1 MNNNKIKIS
10 AFFLLLALLL
20 TVSYGV
26 QQDRQYS
33 LGVDQVMILK
43 SIDNSS
49 ALFPVQGILNSNS
62 TYNPPMHS
70 WLYLITN
77 QIFYF
82 DLSLVMLIPALL
94 LHWLASLSL
103 FSLGYRYISPMF
115 GYLCGISYVVAG
127 RADYYATA
135 TWAQAIL
142 PALYSI
148 FLYFAI
154 KWILENK
161 NYGFILAILVGAYAF
176 GLHLSGILIIAT
188 FIFLCV
194 IFRELPPLLSFVKAG
209 LLSILLFVPFLIF
222 ELDRNWE
229 DIVTLFNQEGGSG
242 SSRLL
247 PPTSF
252 IAWGMEFYMRF
263 VKFFL
268 FNLEKGLLSYNGILP
283 LIEYYF
289 LAFLFCIGFI
299 FCLYQCLKNNREK
312 DLFFEKVVIVFL
324 AVLLFL
330 HNLTPYNPAVRL
342 DLVMPYFPFV
352 IIFCAYGIWRSSLLL
367 ENRNWKIVTVSLF
380 IFIPVLSYLSA
391 FPTKWR
397 TDDWKKEFVK
407 PIFQLAKKNNLQS
420 LNIGYC
426 DNIKDKFNRIFSK
439 QRRVD
444 ENYYPGLSYDFYL
457 DRVFGI
463 KNENDPNRQYD
474 VIVLYQKSYGKE
486 FDAYEKLYSMGDYD
500 DSLLILSDKRLLY

>member
-1 MNNNKIKIS
+1 
-10 AFFLLLALLL
+10 
-20 TVSYGV
+20 
-26 QQDRQYS
+26 
-33 LGVDQVMILK
+33 
-43 SIDNSS
+43 
-49 ALFPVQGILNSNS
+49 
-62 TYNPPMHS
+62 
-70 WLYLITN
+70 
-77 QIFYF
+77 
-82 DLSLVMLIPALL
+82 
-94 LHWLASLSL
+94 
-103 FSLGYRYISPMF
+103 
-115 GYLCGISYVVAG
+115 
-127 RADYYATA
+127 
-135 TWAQAIL
+135 
-142 PALYSI
+142 
-148 FLYFAI
+148 
-154 KWILENK
+154 
-161 NYGFILAILVGAYAF
+161 
-176 GLHLSGILIIAT
+176 
-188 FIFLCV
+188 
-194 IFRELPPLLSFVKAG
+194 
-209 LLSILLFVPFLIF
+209 
-222 ELDRNWE
+222 
-229 DIVTLFNQEGGSG
+229 EGGSG

-397 TDDWKKEFVK
+397 TDDWKKEF
-407 PIFQLAKKNNLQS
+407 
-420 LNIGYC
+420 
-426 DNIKDKFNRIFSK
+426 
-439 QRRVD
+439 
-444 ENYYPGLSYDFYL
+444 
-457 DRVFGI
+457 
-463 KNENDPNRQYD
+463 
-474 VIVLYQKSYGKE
+474 
-486 FDAYEKLYSMGDYD
+486 
-500 DSLLILSDKRLLY
+500 